1 MSKRD
6 YKHEYETYQKHRI
19 PYRVN
24 LKKLDKELGGK
35 VGDGKDVSH
44 KTGGKIELEE
54 SSKNKGRKEK
64 SRNKNSK
71 RKPWMFWKKKKKN
84 KKKKKK

>member
-19 PYRVN
+19 PYRVE
-24 LKKLDKELGGK
+24 LKRLDKALGGK